1 MPATAP
7 PVPSASDATTA
18 LRNWLHAQ
26 RNEMLDFVHGLVDVE
41 SYATQTDGVNTVGD
55 MLCDALEE
63 AGYESARVRGKPLAP
78 ERKWLE
84 EFMLPGFDRTQLG
97 FQRVARCR
105 GDGHGRALIL
115 GDLDTA
121 FVPGKG
127 FPFSIDGD
135 RALGPG
141 IADMKGGLTVAV
153 YALKALQ
160 ATGLNN
166 LKEITCVFSSDEQG
180 GSLDARKPIEDAA
193 AHSDWVFC
201 MECARE
207 GGKLMGSR
215 AQIGVAKLEVFGRDA
230 HAGSAYAKG
239 ISAIEAMARKVQ
251 AIHALTDPS
260 REIYLCVGQIS
271 GGWRRS
277 VIPGYRMCTIDI
289 RTPGPDAWQ
298 EVESKLRAIAANV
311 ELPGS
316 HSKFLIDS
324 HRPGVQWTKKTDKLI
339 GIAKQAGAE
348 FGLDFG
354 VLRSPAAGSSAF
366 VGPMDLPCLDG
377 MGPMG
382 SDLMTTNEHIVISSM
397 VERATLLA
405 ATLHKLG
412 GGAWDKA

>member
-1 MPATAP
+1 M
-7 PVPSASDATTA
+7 SASTDRNATKT
-18 LRNWLHAQ
+18 LHDWLQAQ
-26 RNEMLDFVHGLVDVE
+26 RGAMLDFVRALVEID
-41 SYATQTDGVNTVGD
+41 SYATQPEGVDAVGD
-55 MLCDALEE
+55 RLCEALAEV
-63 AGYESARVRGKPLAP
+63 GYETSRVRGAPLSP

-84 EFMLPGFDRTQLG
+84 EFMLPGFDRSQLG
-97 FQRVARCR
+97 FQRVARLR
-105 GDGHGRALIL
+105 AAAGEGHGRALVL

-141 IADMKGGLTVAV
+141 IADMKGGLGVAV
-153 YALKALQ
+153 FALKALQ

-166 LKEITCVFSSDEQG
+166 LADITCVFSADEQG
-180 GSLDARKPIEDAA
+180 GSLDARSVIEAA
-193 AHSDWVFC
+193 AQRADWVFC

-215 AQIGVAKLEVFGRDA
+215 AQIGVARLEVFGRDA

-239 ISAIEAMARKVQ
+239 ISAVEAMARKVQ
-251 AIHALTDPS
+251 AIHALTDPA
-260 REIYLCVGQIS
+260 REIYLCVGTIS

-277 VIPGYRMCTIDI
+277 VIPGYCQCTIDI
-289 RTPGPDAWQ
+289 RTPGPDAWN
-298 EVESKLRAIAANV
+298 EVEAKLRAIADRV

-324 HRPGVQWTKKTDKLI
+324 HRPGVMWTAKTDRMI
-339 GIAKQAGAE
+339 AIAKEAGAE

-382 SDLMTTNEHIVISSM
+382 GDLMTTNEHVVISSL

-412 GGAWDKA
+412 AGAWERQ

>member
-1 MPATAP
+1 MTN
-7 PVPSASDATTA
+7 PSTS
-18 LRNWLHAQ
+18 LRAWLESQ
-26 RNEMLDFVHGLVDVE
+26 REPMLDFVRRIVE
-41 SYATQTDGVNTVGD
+41 IDSYATQAPGVNAVGD
-55 MLCDALEE
+55 VLCAALEE
-63 AGYESARVRGKPLAP
+63 IGYRTERVRGQRLPP
-78 ERKWLE
+78 GEQWLE
-84 EFMLPGFDRTQLG
+84 EFMLPGYDRAQLG
-97 FQRVARCR
+97 YQRVARWR
-105 GDGHGRALIL
+105 ANGTGHGRALVL

-141 IADMKGGLTVAV
+141 IADMKGGLTVAIF
-153 YALKALQ
+153 ALKALQ
-160 ATGLNN
+160 ATDLNN
-166 LKEITCVFSSDEQG
+166 LSEITCVFSADEQG

-193 AHSDWVFC
+193 ERSDWVFC

-207 GGKLMGSR
+207 GGKIMGSR

-251 AIHALTDPS
+251 AIHALTDPA

-277 VIPGYRMCTIDI
+277 VIPGYCMCTIDI
-289 RTPGPDAWQ
+289 RTPGPEAWD
-298 EVESKLRAIAANV
+298 EVAAKLRAIADKV

-316 HSKFLIDS
+316 SSKFLIAS
-324 HRPGVQWTKKTDKLI
+324 HRPGVPWTAKTDRMIAIAHEAGDEI
-339 GIAKQAGAE
+339 GVP
-348 FGLDFG
+348 FG

-366 VGPMDLPCLDG
+366 VGPLGLPCLDG
-377 MGPMG
+377 MGPLG
-382 SDLMTTNEHIVISSM
+382 GDLMTTQEHIVIPSL
-397 VERATLLA
+397 VERAALLA

-412 GGAWDKA
+412 AGAWERHAGKGTTA